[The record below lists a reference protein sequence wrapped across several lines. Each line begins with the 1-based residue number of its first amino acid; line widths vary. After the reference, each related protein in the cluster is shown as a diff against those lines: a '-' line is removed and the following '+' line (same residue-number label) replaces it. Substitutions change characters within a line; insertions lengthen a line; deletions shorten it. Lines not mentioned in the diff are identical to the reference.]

1 MTPWAL
7 PRIEQI
13 NSIFMT
19 KKNVTFKFNFKSSE
33 DSSGTKKFDAA
44 YNGNKDF
51 KVKAP
56 KYFSTILIFDSVV
69 NYYVTVA

>member
-1 MTPWAL
+1 MTFWAL
-7 PRIEQI
+7 PSIEQI

-19 KKNVTFKFNFKSSE
+19 KKDVTFNYHFKSSE
-33 DSSGTKKFDAA
+33 DSSRSKKFDAA

-56 KYFSTILIFDSVV
+56 NYFSTISIFDSVA